1 MFQILQVSNIS
12 CKYKTFLWKQY
23 FVVFKTAEFLENIQ
37 YKYIWQGNYMYIYNF
52 FKKEVYI

>member
-12 CKYKTFLWKQY
+12 CKYKTFLWKQF

-37 YKYIWQGNYMYIYNF
+37 YKYIWQGIQLSDL
-52 FKKEVYI
+52 